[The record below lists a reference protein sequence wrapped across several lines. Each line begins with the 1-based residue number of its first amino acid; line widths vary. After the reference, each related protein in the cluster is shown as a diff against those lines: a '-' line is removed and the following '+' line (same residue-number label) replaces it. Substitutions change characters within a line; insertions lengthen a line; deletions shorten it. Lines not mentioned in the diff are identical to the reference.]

1 MMRAITRSTRS
12 SLKLAI
18 VCMTALSVLTA
29 ASPAVAGDLEDRGRA
44 LLDARCGQCHAVG
57 ATGDSALAKAPA
69 FRHLGRKYKLETLA
83 EPLAEGIVTGH
94 PDMPEATF
102 KAEEIEAILAYLTAI
117 AEP

>member
-1 MMRAITRSTRS
+1 MIETVRAASAKAIRRTA
-12 SLKLAI
+12 LLA
-18 VCMTALSVLTA
+18 ALSVTTQ
-29 ASPAVAGDLEDRGRA
+29 AVAGDLEDRGRA

-57 ATGDSALAKAPA
+57 ATGDSPLAKAPA

-94 PDMPEATF
+94 PDMPQATF

-117 AEP
+117 AAP